1 MTAIADETCPVERL
15 VRNSPE
21 LQDSQIASWDGRS
34 TNRFLR
40 AVAAL
45 HEACPEACTRTD
57 VWGQG
62 MGDYYPSLLGFIG
75 SVAAWRIEAR
85 TRPIR
90 PGAVID
96 RRASM
101 LGGAPWTC
109 DLHPW
114 PWGRYSRRPMSP
126 LVQLNLAELD
136 LGLIR
141 RFPPVLV
148 QVWGDGD
155 SVRSRTIPLAGIE
168 AREPTPL
175 APEAG
180 DRNLVSPAAFLP
192 EVGNVFLYY
201 RGRRLPADQDVQVGE
216 YLSTGRN
223 SFDLLGGTL
232 GENFFSWSTD
242 ELGLTGARKRAKVE
256 RALARVER
264 EGNRLIARSRRDRAT
279 AYFGGGH
286 DPRQYSYEPWA
297 NPERALMMV
306 RSTGQ
311 MLNGYDPE
319 EERFGLCIYREGGSL
334 EVTYNFENLGTGYG
348 AGASA

>member
-1 MTAIADETCPVERL
+1 
-15 VRNSPE
+15 
-21 LQDSQIASWDGRS
+21 
-34 TNRFLR
+34 
-40 AVAAL
+40 
-45 HEACPEACTRTD
+45 
-57 VWGQG
+57 
-62 MGDYYPSLLGFIG
+62 
-75 SVAAWRIEAR
+75 
-85 TRPIR
+85 
-90 PGAVID
+90 
-96 RRASM
+96 
-101 LGGAPWTC
+101 
-109 DLHPW
+109 
-114 PWGRYSRRPMSP
+114 MSP

-232 GENFFSWSTD
+232 GENFFRWSTN
-242 ELGLTGARKRAKVE
+242 ELGLTGAGRRAKVE
-256 RALARVER
+256 RALARVEK
-264 EGNRLIARSRRDRAT
+264 EGNRLIAKSRRDRAT
-279 AYFGGGH
+279 AFFGGGH
-286 DPRQYSYEPWA
+286 DPRQYSYQPWA
-297 NPERALMMV
+297 NSRRALLMV

-334 EVTYNFENLGTGYG
+334 EVTYNFENLGMGYG